1 MVTDADLYRRSS
13 QYQKWSFTK
22 DQLAE
27 LLAKPNRNVPPHELA
42 LTVQEEQQLIL
53 YYAAEQV
60 KSVCQQFKL
69 PSQVRATA
77 ISFFRKFYMRYSVM
91 EYHPK
96 LILPTCVF
104 FAAKAENAFMSITTF
119 CDSLA
124 KTEPSQILDLE
135 FLLFKTLEFTAT
147 VHNGLRPLH
156 GFFLDMQT
164 VLDTFDRTELCS
176 IHDKAKSLIV
186 DSFVSDVCF
195 LYTPTQ
201 IALAALMEVNELA
214 ATQYMAQSMDGPNTS
229 LDRLLTLIHGCRQ
242 QLVVN
247 LPSQEEVKGISK
259 KLSRYYKDTGSEGP
273 ATKKQRTN

>member
-13 QYQKWSFTK
+13 QYQKWSFTRE
-22 DQLAE
+22 QLGT
-27 LLAKPNRNVPPHELA
+27 LLGNPNRNIPPSDFT
-42 LTVQEEQQLIL
+42 LTNEEEQQLIL
-53 YYAAEQV
+53 YYAAEQA
-60 KSVCQQFKL
+60 KAICQLFKL
-69 PSQVRATA
+69 PSQIRSTA

-119 CDSLA
+119 CESLA
-124 KTEPSQILDLE
+124 KTEPQQILDLE

-156 GFFLDMQT
+156 GFFLDMQS
-164 VLDTFDRTELCS
+164 VLDTFDSAELCS
-176 IHDKAKSLIV
+176 IHDRAKSLIV
-186 DSFVSDVCF
+186 DSFVSDACF

-214 ATQYMAQSMDGPNTS
+214 TTQYMALSMDGPNTS
-229 LDRLLTLIHGCRQ
+229 LDRLLTLIHEIRP
-242 QLVVN
+242 QLRIH
-247 LPSQEEVKGISK
+247 LPSQEEVKAVSK
-259 KLSRYYKDTGSEGP
+259 KLSRFYKERGAEGP
-273 ATKKQRTN
+273 AAKKQRTA